1 MIVAALAMLACA
13 NSPQTV
19 WAQQHDANQ
28 AAKVENGSRKTIPSV
43 KGIVLSADDG
53 LPVIGASIQ
62 VAGSKL
68 QTMTDA
74 EGRFELTNV
83 ASDSKLKISYIGMT
97 TATVSPSAQMKVTL
111 QSDSKLLDDVVV
123 TGMFN
128 RKKEGFTG
136 SQ

>member
-28 AAKVENGSRKTIPSV
+28 AAKVENGTRKTIPSV

-62 VAGSKL
+62 VAGSKQ

-97 TATVSPSAQMKVTL
+97 TTTV
-111 QSDSKLLDDVVV
+111 
-123 TGMFN
+123 
-128 RKKEGFTG
+128 
-136 SQ
+136 